1 MLDQEVFT
9 IVSPQKRQ
17 GGIDVLA
24 DSQTGEALVEGPDGQ
39 LHVFDPIAC
48 GVEMPE
54 GYDPIELDQVHQFV
68 EFLLVN
74 LYASIFQLLRAF
86 RNAYF

>member
-1 MLDQEVFT
+1 MSGQ
-9 IVSPQKRQ
+9 IRQ

-24 DSQTGEALVEGPDGQ
+24 DNETGEALVEAPDGQ

-48 GVEMPE
+48 GVEMPD

-74 LYASIFQLLRAF
+74 LYASSFQLLGIF
-86 RNAYF
+86 RNV